1 MAGNRSGLK
10 KTTITAIAL
19 AAMVAGFFIA
29 TILKNTG
36 GNAPSQIQGA
46 VLDTPRQIAVPGLT
60 RDDGRPFTNSDLNGR
75 WTLMFFGY
83 TACPDICPI
92 TMNVLAE
99 AKRQAGGEFP
109 QVVLVSVDPE
119 RDSIDMLGEYVRY
132 FDPDFVGVTG
142 EEQMIQALTLQ
153 MSVVYMKMPGESG
166 NENDYL
172 IDHSSSILLI
182 NPEGQLA
189 AFLKAPH
196 TPGSINDSVA
206 VVKAGY

>member
-1 MAGNRSGLK
+1 MATKGSGLK

-19 AAMVAGFFIA
+19 AAMVTGFFAA

-36 GNAPSQIQGA
+36 GNAPVAIQGA
-46 VLDTPRQIAVPGLT
+46 VLDAPRQIAVPELT
-60 RDDGRPFTNSDLNGR
+60 RDDGAPFTNSDLNGR

-119 RDSIDMLGEYVRY
+119 RDAIDMLGEYVRY

-142 EEQMIQALTLQ
+142 KEQMIQALALQ

-166 NENDYL
+166 NEDDYL
-172 IDHSSSILLI
+172 IDHSSSVLLV

-206 VVKAGY
+206 AVKAVY

>member
-1 MAGNRSGLK
+1 MAGKGSGLK
-10 KTTITAIAL
+10 KSTITAIAL
-19 AAMVAGFFIA
+19 AALVAGFFAA

-36 GNAPSQIQGA
+36 SKAPVTIQGA
-46 VLDTPRQIAVPGLT
+46 VLDAPRQIAVPGLT
-60 RDDGRPFTNSDLNGR
+60 RDDGRPFTNSDLKGR

-119 RDSIDMLGEYVRY
+119 RDAIEMLGEYVRY

-142 EEQMIQALTLQ
+142 EDRMIQALALQ

-166 NENDYL
+166 NEGDYL
-172 IDHSSSILLI
+172 IDHSSAVLLI

-189 AFLKAPH
+189 AFLKSPH

-206 VVKAGY
+206 AVKAVY

>member
-1 MAGNRSGLK
+1 MATKGSGLK

-19 AAMVAGFFIA
+19 AAMVTGFFIA

-36 GNAPSQIQGA
+36 GHAPVAIQGA
-46 VLDTPRQIAVPGLT
+46 VLDAPRQIAVPALT
-60 RDDGRPFTNSDLNGR
+60 RDDGAPFTNDDLKGR

-119 RDSIDMLGEYVRY
+119 RDAIDMLGEYVRY

-166 NENDYL
+166 NEDDYL
-172 IDHSSSILLI
+172 IDHSSSVLLI

-206 VVKAGY
+206 AVKAAY